1 MILVINC
8 GSSSLKYELFRMPDE
23 TSLAAGVCDRVAISG
38 GAGGQLKHEA
48 GDKIFEQAAAMPD
61 HATAMGLVV
70 AALTDLEH
78 GIITDL
84 SEITAIGHRVV
95 HGGAKITA
103 SVVITDEIITIIKD
117 MFVLAPVHNPA
128 NLSGIEACRKLL
140 PGVPQVAVFDT
151 AFHQTMPPHAYLYG
165 LPYEMCEKH
174 HIRRYGF
181 HGTSH
186 RYVSMIAGQML
197 EERDAWGE
205 RPRSPDDHERSP
217 HAVGERGRS
226 PHADHRIITCH
237 LGNGCSMAALRA
249 GRVTDTSMGMTPL
262 EGLLMGTRCG
272 DLDPA
277 VVIYLADKLEFS
289 PQEMDSYMNKQSG
302 LLGVSGV
309 SSDMRDI
316 QAARPT
322 NPRAQHAYDL
332 FCYRVRK
339 YIGAYAAALGG
350 LSAVVFTAG
359 IGENEAGLRADCVA
373 GLEFMGL
380 EIDPEK
386 NTAPKRK
393 DVPGWDVSTGDSPAR
408 IFVIPTDEELMI
420 ARDTVALVGN
430 GA

>member
-8 GSSSLKYELFRMPDE
+8 GSSSLKYELFRMPE
-23 TSLAAGVCDRVAISG
+23 EVSIAHGLCERVGVAG
-38 GAGGQLKHEA
+38 GAGGLLKHKA
-48 GDKIFEQAAAMPD
+48 GAKRHERAVAMPG
-61 HATAMGLVV
+61 HTTALGLVV

-78 GIITDL
+78 GVISDL
-84 SEITAIGHRVV
+84 SEIRAVGHRVV
-95 HGGAKITA
+95 HGGAKISE
-103 SVVITDEIITIIKD
+103 SVVITDEIIAIIKE

-128 NLSGIEACRKLL
+128 NLSGIQACRELL

-165 LPYEMCEKH
+165 LPYEMYEQH

-186 RYVSMIAGQML
+186 RYVSMIASELLAAGGVPLPAQK
-197 EERDAWGE
+197 
-205 RPRSPDDHERSP
+205 
-217 HAVGERGRS
+217 V
-226 PHADHRIITCH
+226 ITCH
-237 LGNGCSMAALRA
+237 LGNGCSMAAIAA
-249 GRVTDTSMGMTPL
+249 GRVVDTSMGMTPL

-277 VVIYLADKLEFS
+277 VVIYLADKLGLS

-316 QAARPT
+316 QAARAT
-322 NPRAQHAYDL
+322 HPRAQHAYDI

-339 YIGAYAAALGG
+339 YVGAYAAALGG

-359 IGENEAGLRADCVA
+359 IGENEAGTRADCVA
-373 GLEFMGL
+373 GLDFLGL
-380 EIDPEK
+380 QIDPDK
-386 NTAPKRK
+386 NAGPKRK
-393 DVPGWDVSTGDSPAR
+393 DVPGWDIGAEGAAAR
-408 IFVIPTDEELMI
+408 LLVIPTDEERMI
-420 ARDTVALVGN
+420 ARDTVALVGSS
-430 GA
+430 A